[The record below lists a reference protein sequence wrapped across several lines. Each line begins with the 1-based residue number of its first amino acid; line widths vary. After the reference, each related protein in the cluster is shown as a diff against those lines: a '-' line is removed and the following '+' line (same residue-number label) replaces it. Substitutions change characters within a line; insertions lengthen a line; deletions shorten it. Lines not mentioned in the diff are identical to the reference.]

1 MMRPDGHL
9 GGNTMNLTVI
19 ADFEDNGAKSATR
32 PPLSVA
38 LSLANRV
45 AAQDLVTL
53 GNPLT
58 GCHTAAS
65 VRPPVSVFSIY
76 LHTSHA
82 NQHTPCPDACQT
94 PPPARSTSLT
104 THPPFS

>member
-45 AAQDLVTL
+45 APLPAQPVRSLARTHHQPLTSTTGLVTL
-53 GNPLT
+53 CVL
-58 GCHTAAS
+58 
-65 VRPPVSVFSIY
+65 
-76 LHTSHA
+76 
-82 NQHTPCPDACQT
+82 
-94 PPPARSTSLT
+94 
-104 THPPFS
+104 

>member
-1 MMRPDGHL
+1 MRPDGHL

-45 AAQDLVTL
+45 APLPAQ
-53 GNPLT
+53 
-58 GCHTAAS
+58 
-65 VRPPVSVFSIY
+65 PV
-76 LHTSHA
+76 
-82 NQHTPCPDACQT
+82 P
-94 PPPARSTSLT
+94 T
-104 THPPFS
+104 TNS

>member
-45 AAQDLVTL
+45 APPPLLNLARSLARTHHQPLTSTTGLVTL
-53 GNPLT
+53 CVL
-58 GCHTAAS
+58 
-65 VRPPVSVFSIY
+65 
-76 LHTSHA
+76 
-82 NQHTPCPDACQT
+82 
-94 PPPARSTSLT
+94 
-104 THPPFS
+104 